1 MMKLLKLFGL
11 LIMVLL
17 IAAFAGG
24 YVFLKNF
31 DLNHYKQDIEKIVY
45 QQTGR
50 QLVINGDAHL
60 GISLLPTLVIDD
72 ISLSNAPW
80 ASQPQMI
87 KLQSLQI
94 EVAVLPLLQK
104 EIVVNSLKLVEPQIY
119 LETSKSGMTNW
130 DFSKPDS
137 VSAAVSTLGFAQ
149 LEKTA
154 APAPAATSDSP
165 LPDFIK
171 NVSLKNITLQDGQI
185 TFIDGAKRKSEKIAV
200 KTLSLSMD
208 SLDSPINAKIDA
220 VYQNQPISAQMTI
233 GSFNNLFAVDTPYA
247 VNLTAQAYNLNAA
260 LSGTVLNPT
269 LEPTYELA
277 LNLYNPA
284 GNLNLPETTLE
295 TALQG
300 NLKHILADIKTL
312 NLANNLITGRM
323 TADLSG
329 VRPFVSANLQSARL
343 DLRSLQTNEPLAFD
357 FSLIKTANASELV
370 PDTPI
375 PYTDMLAV
383 NASASLNIKE
393 LIIDNAMTANNINL
407 KAALKDGVLTIAP
420 LSLNFGGG
428 KIDLNAKVNAK
439 TQSLTLDASSKNI
452 LLQDLHREFLVSGA
466 NDFGVLSGGK
476 TMFNAKLSSQG
487 ATLRQLVQ
495 NLNGQTV
502 ALVSESQMQTGSL
515 QFLTNS
521 FVSQLLSA
529 LNIDT
534 KKSSRLDLQ
543 CAVVRTDIAGG
554 RAVFPNGIAIQSDK
568 LTLSGNGKINLLN
581 DKLDFSISPSFNSK
595 TGIAQALSSLI
606 KIKGTVNAPQIALDD
621 KQALKTIVGVATT
634 GPAAYIGSKTLFSN
648 GSPCYQALANTGYQS
663 LVPAPSA
670 TAQAKQDIVNDTSAA
685 LKSSKKAVKK
695 ELKNLENNAKQ
706 IFNMFKGN

>member
-149 LEKTA
+149 LEKTTD
-154 APAPAATSDSP
+154 PAPAATSDSP

-208 SLDSPINAKIDA
+208 SLDSPINAQIDA
-220 VYQNQPISAQMTI
+220 VYQNQPISAQMTV
-233 GSFNNLFAVDTPYA
+233 GSFNNLFAVDKPYA
-247 VNLTAQAYNLNAA
+247 VNLTAQAYNLKAA

-269 LEPTYELA
+269 REPTYELA

-295 TALQG
+295 TSLQG

-312 NLANNLITGRM
+312 NLANNLITGRL
-323 TADLSG
+323 TTDLSG

-343 DLRSLQTNEPLAFD
+343 DLRSLQTNEPLAFE
-357 FSLIKTANASELV
+357 FSLIKTANASEFV

-375 PYTDMLAV
+375 PYADMQAV
-383 NASASLNIKE
+383 NATVSLNIKE

-466 NDFGVLSGGK
+466 NDFGVLNGGK
-476 TMFNAKLSSQG
+476 TMFNAQLSSNG
-487 ATLRQLVQ
+487 STLRQLVQ

-534 KKSSRLDLQ
+534 KKSSRLNLQ

-568 LTLSGNGKINLLN
+568 LTLSGDGKINLLN

-634 GPAAYIGSKTLFSN
+634 GPAAYIGSKTLLSN

>member
-80 ASQPQMI
+80 ASQPQMV

-94 EVAVLPLLQK
+94 EVAILPLLQK

-130 DFSKPDS
+130 DFSKPDN

-154 APAPAATSDSP
+154 NPTPVATSDSP

-171 NVSLKNITLQDGQI
+171 NISLKNITLQDGQI
-185 TFIDGAKRKSEKIAV
+185 TFIDGSKRKSEKIAV

-208 SLDSPINAKIDA
+208 SLDSLINAKIDA
-220 VYQNQPISAQMTI
+220 VYQNQPISAQMTV
-233 GSFNNLFAVDTPYA
+233 GSFNNLFATDKPYA

-269 LEPTYELA
+269 SAPTYDLS

-300 NLKHILADIKTL
+300 NLKHILADITTL
-312 NLANNLITGRM
+312 NLANNLITGRL

-393 LIIDNAMTANNINL
+393 LIIDNAMTANNISL

-452 LLQDLHREFLVSGA
+452 LLQDLHREFLLSGV

-534 KKSSRLDLQ
+534 KKSSRLDLK

-568 LTLSGNGKINLLN
+568 LTLSGDGKINLLN

-634 GPAAYIGSKTLFSN
+634 GPAAYIGSQTLFSN

-670 TAQAKQDIVNDTSAA
+670 TSQAKQDIVNDTSAA